1 MPPERRRAHDQDLD
15 ATAQLLGTEGAGAD
29 RPRGPDRAARIESD
43 AQLAGVVQREAKGA
57 DGGGELAEGLA
68 DQIQGERSAG
78 HALDESTRAE
88 VEEKVGADLS
98 EVRIHDDEKAAQMA
112 DSLGAKAFTSGRDVF
127 LGEDA
132 SSSDVDL
139 IAHEAAH
146 AVQQG
151 MGEEKPDTVGASD
164 TAAEQAA
171 DGAAAEATVEVT
183 SPDTEVQRYT
193 DNKRIEGQY
202 ARVSDGGN
210 VIVLG
215 QSNYSQDLYAT
226 DGMID
231 GANAK
236 LAASGDKG
244 SYLALVRSG
253 ETIEHGGKTLH
264 RAAPVFKGQGDGKN
278 AGLASANKGKD
289 EDDTLSL
296 WADCGR
302 SSRTV
307 MGSHGD
313 KAPHAVYSE
322 GGTDHDTSAAYN
334 PAVYSDEIYL
344 ATMPAFLASPAN
356 ADFLKEGVHYSGERS
371 NIIEPSTADQARA
384 QYWELGEKGRRA
396 FDAFAGINT
405 AANPEVGG
413 GYTMNTE
420 YNMPG
425 FKEQGDMTW
434 NFHWAG
440 VVMKDGT
447 DNITLENYADGK
459 GYDSINTDWN
469 FQMYGTVKKGQTF
482 HEQHLE
488 TGTHANRASTF
499 KVEPEGS

>member
-1 MPPERRRAHDQDLD
+1 MPPDRRRSHDQDTDVAEPLAGD
-15 ATAQLLGTEGAGAD
+15 ASHARPAGQERAD
-29 RPRGPDRAARIESD
+29 RIESE
-43 AQLAGVVQREAKGA
+43 AQLAGVVQRKSEGA
-57 DGGGELAEGLA
+57 GLGGGDLGEDVA
-68 DQIQGERSAG
+68 DRIQGERDRGQPIDAGVREQVERTVGHDLGGVRVHQGEESAT
-78 HALDESTRAE
+78 LNRQ
-88 VEEKVGADLS
+88 VGA
-98 EVRIHDDEKAAQMA
+98 MA
-112 DSLGAKAFTSGRDVF
+112 FTTGRDIFLGAGQSPT
-127 LGEDA
+127 DA
-132 SSSDVDL
+132 ALLS
-139 IAHEAAH
+139 HEAAH

-151 MGEEKPDTVGASD
+151 MSEERPASIGASD
-164 TAAEQAA
+164 TGAEHAA
-171 DGAAAEATVEVT
+171 DSLGASVT
-183 SPDTEVQRYT
+183 ASPQEIQRYT
-193 DNKRIEGQY
+193 DDKKIEGQY
-202 ARVSDGGN
+202 ARISDGGN

-226 DGMID
+226 DGLISS
-231 GANAK
+231 ANAK

-244 SYLALVRSG
+244 SYLRLIKSG

-264 RAAPVFKGQGDGKN
+264 RAAPVFKGQGDAKN
-278 AGLASANKGKD
+278 AGLEKANKGKD
-289 EDDTLSL
+289 EDDKLSL

-313 KAPHAVYSE
+313 AAPHAAYKD
-322 GGTDHDTSAAYN
+322 GGKEQDTSAAYN

-344 ATMPAFLASPAN
+344 ATMPDFLANPAH
-356 ADFLKEGVHYSGERS
+356 ADFLKEGVHYTG
-371 NIIEPSTADQARA
+371 EPSNVIMPTTADQARA
-384 QYWELGEKGRRA
+384 QYWELGDKGRRV
-396 FDAFAGINT
+396 FDKFAGINT
-405 AANPEVGG
+405 AADPEVGG

-440 VVMKDGT
+440 VVMEDGT

-459 GYDSINTDWN
+459 GYDSVNTDWN

-482 HEQHLE
+482 HEQHLA

-499 KVEPEGS
+499 EVEPKGD